1 MWLCWVMVRL
11 GNADF
16 EAVLGVVRAVTGAGD
31 PEEFSRVVVKRVADL
46 IPSDVVTINEVDPEA
61 GRTVYLAEP
70 ESFPGPPNGGE
81 ILAALAD
88 QHPLIHHFLSTGD
101 GSAHRIS
108 DFWSQSKYHATPIY
122 QHLYRPMGV
131 EYQMAVTLPAPRP
144 IVVGIALSRC
154 DSDFSERDRSVLN
167 VLRPHLAQAWYNAKD
182 QGHLR
187 AVLGAA
193 SEATAESGAGLIV
206 LSDPPQ
212 ELTPGALVSLYR
224 FFGRPTAATGPLPLR
239 VERWMESQQ
248 ARLQGEG
255 ALALELVKPL
265 RAEIDGRQMVL
276 RYLPGQAVHPGVL
289 LLREE
294 LRRPQEQNFD
304 ALGLTAR
311 EAEIV
316 TCVVRGESNA
326 MIGESLHVSPT
337 TVKKHLDNVYLK
349 VGVRG
354 RGRLTAFV
362 LDVLEREP
370 VFGSERRAES
380 FSAVGRDS

>member
-1 MWLCWVMVRL
+1 MARL
-11 GNADF
+11 GNGDF
-16 EAVLGVVRAVTGAGD
+16 EAVLGVVRAVAAAHD
-31 PEEFSRVVVKRVADL
+31 SDEFSRLAVKRIAEL

-70 ESFPGPPNGGE
+70 EDFPGPANGGE

-108 DFWSQSKYHATPIY
+108 DFWSQNKYHSSPIY
-122 QHLYRPMGV
+122 QFLYRSMGV

-154 DSDFSERDRSVLN
+154 DSDFSDRDRSVLN

-187 AVLGAA
+187 ALLNAA

-224 FFGRPTAATGPLPLR
+224 FFGRPTATSPLPVR
-239 VERWMESQQ
+239 VKRWMESQQ
-248 ARLQGEG
+248 ARLQGESP
-255 ALALELVKPL
+255 LELVKPL
-265 RAEIDGRQMVL
+265 RAEIDGRRMVL

-294 LRRPQEQNFD
+294 RRRPQERSLD

-316 TCVVRGESNA
+316 GCVIRGESNA
-326 MIGESLHVSPT
+326 MIGQSLHVSPT
-337 TVKKHLDNVYLK
+337 TVKKHLDNIYLK

-380 FSAVGRDS
+380 LSAAAHDS